1 MESSNTDASPKVL
14 TIKDYLSLF
23 LSHKKQILTI
33 TFAVAILSAI
43 VAFFI
48 LKPVFLSTGTLKTA
62 TSKSSMLGG
71 LLSSTGLA
79 ELGDFGDM
87 APGGGSSAQELA
99 LFENIITSRRCLE
112 ETILKYKIM
121 EEENFKF
128 MFDALKHFRE
138 NILVLNK
145 DKVAGTLTVGVFD
158 TDPTKAKDMTDF
170 LISQLNKIN
179 IELNVQNARNNRT
192 YIEERYRIVQ
202 ADLRQAEDS
211 LQDYQNNYGVAPDI
225 QIQVAAKGGLELE
238 AEIKSEEV
246 KLEILKKILSPD
258 QAEITAQEDKIN
270 AMKRELETVNTS
282 EYSQGK
288 LNLKG
293 SPKII
298 MDYYRLRRNVEIQN
312 KILTT
317 LIPILEQSKIE
328 ENKETPTVLV
338 LDPPFVPDKKS
349 KPKRLYII
357 AFCTFA
363 AFVLSY
369 LYFYVKDV
377 LSKKYAALR

>member
-138 NILVLNK
+138 NILVLN
-145 DKVAGTLTVGVFD
+145 
-158 TDPTKAKDMTDF
+158 
-170 LISQLNKIN
+170 
-179 IELNVQNARNNRT
+179 
-192 YIEERYRIVQ
+192 
-202 ADLRQAEDS
+202 
-211 LQDYQNNYGVAPDI
+211 
-225 QIQVAAKGGLELE
+225 
-238 AEIKSEEV
+238 
-246 KLEILKKILSPD
+246 
-258 QAEITAQEDKIN
+258 
-270 AMKRELETVNTS
+270 
-282 EYSQGK
+282 
-288 LNLKG
+288 
-293 SPKII
+293 
-298 MDYYRLRRNVEIQN
+298 
-312 KILTT
+312 
-317 LIPILEQSKIE
+317 
-328 ENKETPTVLV
+328 
-338 LDPPFVPDKKS
+338 
-349 KPKRLYII
+349 
-357 AFCTFA
+357 
-363 AFVLSY
+363 
-369 LYFYVKDV
+369 
-377 LSKKYAALR
+377 